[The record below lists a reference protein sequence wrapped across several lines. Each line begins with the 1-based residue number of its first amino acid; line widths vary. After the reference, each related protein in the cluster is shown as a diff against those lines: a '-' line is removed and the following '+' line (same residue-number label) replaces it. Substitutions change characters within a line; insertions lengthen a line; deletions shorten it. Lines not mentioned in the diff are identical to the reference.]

1 MYEELFY
8 ARLTALRQAKGVSA
22 REMSLALG
30 QSEGYINAIEN
41 QKSFPSMEAFF
52 YICEYLGVSPKEFFD
67 DGIGY
72 PAQTREFLQRYEQL
86 GPFEREHV
94 CGLVCAL
101 EKGGRKKA

>member
-41 QKSFPSMEAFF
+41 QKGFPSMEAFF
-52 YICEYLGVSPKEFFD
+52 YICEYLGVTSFLTMKL
-67 DGIGY
+67 G
-72 PAQTREFLQRYEQL
+72 TRPRAGSF
-86 GPFEREHV
+86 
-94 CGLVCAL
+94 CGSTSCWNRRSASM
-101 EKGGRKKA
+101 

>member
-41 QKSFPSMEAFF
+41 QKGFPSMEAFF
-52 YICEYLGVSPKEFFD
+52 ISANIWAWRRGSFLTMKPG
-67 DGIGY
+67 
-72 PAQTREFLQRYEQL
+72 TRPRA
-86 GPFEREHV
+86 GSS
-94 CGLVCAL
+94 CGSTSCWNRRSASM
-101 EKGGRKKA
+101 